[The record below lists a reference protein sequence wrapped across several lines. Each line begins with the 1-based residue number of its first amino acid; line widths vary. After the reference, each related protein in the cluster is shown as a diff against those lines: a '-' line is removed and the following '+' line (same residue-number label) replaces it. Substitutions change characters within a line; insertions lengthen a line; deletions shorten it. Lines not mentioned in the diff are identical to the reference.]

1 MAIFGSNDNAGSQPA
16 KTNTNT
22 TIITAGATLKGEI
35 NLDCD
40 FYLDGHLEGMI
51 VSKNLITVGKNGK
64 IKGEIKAGHL
74 VVQGVVEGNVDVE
87 RIEIKETGHVSG
99 VITSAEMVIEAKGVF
114 EGESHIKG
122 TNTPAKAVQVEQET
136 AKEQKK

>member
-1 MAIFGSNDNAGSQPA
+1 
-16 KTNTNT
+16 
-22 TIITAGATLKGEI
+22 
-35 NLDCD
+35 
-40 FYLDGHLEGMI
+40 MI

-122 TNTPAKAVQVEQET
+122 TTSAKVEKTDPAP